1 MTYSRRSVLAGAL
14 ALPLAAPLAACMGEE
29 RRSGPTQV
37 YVLGT
42 IHSGHLRSKAYS
54 LDVLAEAFRRARPD
68 VLLAEIPPD
77 RIAEAYRSFRY
88 DGKVTEP
95 RTAVF
100 PEYVD
105 VAFPLTKELGFEIV
119 GTAGWTQAIANDRQ
133 AALARIER
141 DPARKRQWA
150 EHLAAYSEYER
161 ATEGRADDPL
171 FIHTAEYD
179 RLVERAQTPYQRH
192 FDADLG
198 AGGWTSIN
206 AAHNTLID
214 AELDRISGQGLTAM
228 ITFGAWHKY
237 MILRSLSRRRDIEL
251 LDPLALFEG

>member
-1 MTYSRRSVLAGAL
+1 MNYQSFSRRSILAGA
-14 ALPLAAPLAACMGEE
+14 LAAPLAACMGDE
-29 RRSGPTQV
+29 RRSGPTRL

-42 IHSGHLRSKAYS
+42 IHSNHTRSKAYS
-54 LDVLAEAFRRARPD
+54 LDVLAEAFRRAEPD
-68 VLLAEIPPD
+68 LLLAEIPPD

-88 DGKVTEP
+88 DGQVTEP

-119 GTAGWTQAIANDRQ
+119 GTAGWTQAIADERQ

-141 DPARKRQWA
+141 DPARARQWA
-150 EHLAAYSEYER
+150 EHLTAQAEFVR
-161 ATEGRADDPL
+161 ATKGRADDPR
-171 FIHTAEYD
+171 FIHSEEYD
-179 RLVERAQTPYQRH
+179 RLVERAQTPYQRN

-198 AGGWTSIN
+198 AGGWTRIN
-206 AAHNTLID
+206 AAHNALID
-214 AELDRISGQGLTAM
+214 AALDRIGGQGLTAM

-237 MILRSLSRRRDIEL
+237 MIRRNLARRKDIEL
-251 LDPLALFEG
+251 LDSRALFGP